1 VGNVTV
7 TPEQFTLVFF
17 DSDLIRER
25 AAEIAA
31 KVGLD
36 ADIHLEV
43 DESSPV
49 GHVRVRSVEPI
60 ELFAEGGAFE
70 EPKRPRHLSERN
82 LAEALG
88 RLLFRVKDR
97 LDPRFAEAP
106 DDEELSLQQQNV
118 WDTYSLGRLAR
129 AGFDVAKPRW
139 LYHFRTRQGFTD
151 VSDAAF
157 ARLWTADELTWKDL
171 EAIRTETEQARTA
184 A

>member
-1 VGNVTV
+1 MGNVTV

-17 DSDLIRER
+17 EADRIRER

-31 KVGLD
+31 EVGLV
-36 ADIHLEV
+36 ADIHIEV

-49 GHVRVRSVEPI
+49 GRVRVRSVEPI
-60 ELFAEGGAFE
+60 EIWAQGGAFE

-82 LAEALG
+82 LVEALG

-97 LDPRFAEAP
+97 QDPGFAEAP
-106 DDEELSLQQQNV
+106 PDEELSLQQQNI
-118 WDTYSLGRLAR
+118 WDTYALGRLAR
-129 AGFDVAKPRW
+129 AGFEVAKPRW

-157 ARLWTADELTWKDL
+157 ARLWAADGLTWADL
-171 EAIRTETEQARTA
+171 EAIRAETEQARTA